1 VGKGILHNS
10 AKFRHV
16 NSHVEGRQCLEPYE
30 RAASE
35 FLRGILPTDE
45 SLEIGCGELNE
56 GLEEV
61 PLLGPVPRHMPEV
74 FEDLVRLP
82 PVGEIEEVNPIE
94 VRCGLVPVIW
104 VEG

>member
-1 VGKGILHNS
+1 VSKVILDDS
-10 AKFRHV
+10 AKFQHV
-16 NSHVEGRQCLEPYE
+16 NSHVEVRQCLEPDE

-35 FLRGILPTDE
+35 FLRGFLPADE

-61 PLLGPVPRHMPEV
+61 SLFGLVPRHMPEG
-74 FEDLVRLP
+74 FEDLVGLP

-104 VEG
+104 MKR